1 MKKINIWMGGLF
13 SPPTLRDI
21 KIAYNTATYISSIHK
36 NSKIKLYMVPTNK
49 YYNSPMTV
57 CVSEKN
63 RLKMLHLLLNYVK
76 ESFHFPKNIEI
87 VVSKIDIDYGKKYKT
102 PTPSHESIKKL
113 ENTTPFY
120 KIFNLDNVINIVN
133 ANWDNYTNF
142 GFKQDVG
149 FSINFLLS
157 DYTIVIPTFSE
168 NSYSMSY
175 KEKYDFIYKNID
187 LSKLLKN
194 KINIPSVLKNKG
206 AKEQKDI
213 IMKHIII
220 LPDKYV
226 PENLKS
232 ISSKKVIQ
240 ELDNYYNSLQKINE
254 LSSKKVTKYILK
266 NNLYKNCYEHDR
278 KKTKKRNSK
287 STPKHNKTIKRK
299 KKQ

>member
-1 MKKINIWMGGLF
+1 
-13 SPPTLRDI
+13 
-21 KIAYNTATYISSIHK
+21 
-36 NSKIKLYMVPTNK
+36 MVPTNK
-49 YYNSPMTV
+49 YYNSPLTK
-57 CVSEKN
+57 CVSENN

-76 ESFHFPKNIEI
+76 QTFHFSKNIEI
-87 VVSKIDIDYGKKYKT
+87 VVSKIDIDYGKKHKT
-102 PTPSHESIKKL
+102 PTPSHESIKKIK
-113 ENTTPFY
+113 NTTPFY

-142 GFKQDVG
+142 GFKQDIG

-194 KINIPSVLKNKG
+194 KTNIPSVLKNKSDM
-206 AKEQKDI
+206 EQKNI

-254 LSSKKVTKYILK
+254 LSSKNVTKYILK
-266 NNLYKNCYEHDR
+266 NKLYKNCYEYDR

-287 STPKHNKTIKRK
+287 STVKLNKTIKRK